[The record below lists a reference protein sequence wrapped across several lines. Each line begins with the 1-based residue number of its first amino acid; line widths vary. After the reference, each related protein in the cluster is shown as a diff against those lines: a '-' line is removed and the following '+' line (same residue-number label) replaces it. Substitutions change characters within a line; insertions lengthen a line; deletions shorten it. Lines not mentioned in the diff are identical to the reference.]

1 MTYLLY
7 TVVCLL
13 VVVFQTTLPMH
24 FAMFGGMYD
33 LFLLFVIYLGFYRT
47 IREGFP
53 FVIFFGLA
61 MDALSGG
68 PFGLYLTSYFWLY
81 ISILG
86 MIGFMRVGNNMILPL
101 VVVGSILFQNIIFL
115 GTMTLFVPE
124 AKIPVFLYRNVLT
137 QVLWSV
143 ITGPILILLFHRA
156 HVALEKW
163 SKTFQPEYR

>member
-47 IREGFP
+47 IQEGFP
-53 FVIFFGLA
+53 FVILFGLA

-81 ISILG
+81 VSILG

-101 VVVGSILFQNIIFL
+101 VVVGSILFQNIVFF

-124 AKIPVFLYRNVLT
+124 AKIPAFLYRNILT
-137 QVLWSV
+137 QLLWSV
-143 ITGPILILLFHRA
+143 ITGPVLILLFHRA
-156 HVALEKW
+156 HLTLEKW
-163 SKTFQPEYR
+163 LKTFEPEYR

>member
-53 FVIFFGLA
+53 LVIFFGLA

-81 ISILG
+81 VSILG
-86 MIGFMRVGNNMILPL
+86 MIGFMRVGNNMVLPL

-156 HVALEKW
+156 HVVLEKW
-163 SKTFQPEYR
+163 LKTFQPEYR

>member
-1 MTYLLY
+1 MTYFLY

-68 PFGLYLTSYFWLY
+68 PFGLYLTGYFWLY
-81 ISILG
+81 ISI
-86 MIGFMRVGNNMILPL
+86 
-101 VVVGSILFQNIIFL
+101 FL
-115 GTMTLFVPE
+115 
-124 AKIPVFLYRNVLT
+124 
-137 QVLWSV
+137 
-143 ITGPILILLFHRA
+143 
-156 HVALEKW
+156 
-163 SKTFQPEYR
+163 

>member
-53 FVIFFGLA
+53 LVIFFGLA

-81 ISILG
+81 VSILG

-163 SKTFQPEYR
+163 LKTFQPEYR